1 METHLNI
8 LTQLY
13 KQYLKQRPYKTI
25 LGGDIT
31 SIKQPS
37 NKIIKR
43 MIKFYWVDINDFN
56 ISNFTVD
63 NNPFNLVLEY
73 MEKAE
78 YVSNRDKYLNDFYKQ
93 VTRLWFKRELDIK

>member
-1 METHLNI
+1 MDKHLNI
-8 LTQLY
+8 LTELY

-43 MIKFYWVDINDFN
+43 MIKFYWVGLGY
-56 ISNFTVD
+56 FTVD
-63 NNPFNLVLEY
+63 DKPFSLVFEY

-78 YVSNRDKYLNDFYKQ
+78 YVDDRNKFLNDFYKQ
-93 VTRLWFKRELDIK
+93 ATRIWFKRELDIK